1 MSFQENIKTP
11 VFWKNTVRI
20 SLLFFLLLI
29 IISLL
34 FNSFSDILK
43 FDIEAIKDTNFN
55 EGKWKK
61 FVGTKAVVS
70 FLYGMFVTNKN
81 MK

>member
-1 MSFQENIKTP
+1 MTFQEKIKSV

-20 SLLFFLLLI
+20 SLLFFMLLI

-34 FNSFSDILK
+34 FNSFSDIFK
-43 FDIEAIKDTNFN
+43 FDIEAIKATNFN
-55 EGKWKK
+55 DGKWKK

-70 FLYGMFVTNKN
+70 FLYGMFVTAKN